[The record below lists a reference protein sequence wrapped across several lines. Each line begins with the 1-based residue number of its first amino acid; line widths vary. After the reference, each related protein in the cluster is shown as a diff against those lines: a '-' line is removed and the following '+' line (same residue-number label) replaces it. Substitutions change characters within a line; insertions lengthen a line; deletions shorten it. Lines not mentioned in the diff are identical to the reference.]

1 MPNLFRFDW
10 FHNAAGVML
19 WRMRTRRIIAI
30 IFLAGLIIATFY
42 ALAPREPEYKG
53 RSLSSWLGALDDGYQ
68 YTGLTWQSWNQQT
81 VPKPERAG
89 AEEAIRQMGTN
100 VLPYLLRAVTNR
112 DSALKTKIIELLG
125 KQAHFRIPIPMAA
138 RHRREA
144 EMAFHALGPAASNAV
159 PELSQALNAS
169 DIDISG
175 TAASALAGI
184 GPEGWAVLTQTL
196 SSSNSWSTV
205 CASWALGSHRVSV
218 PGTVVALIGQVTNTT
233 PGGSAAL
240 AEWALGEIGQ
250 DSEQVIPVLINSIQS
265 SSASDV
271 RWSAAEALG
280 KFGTN
285 ARSAIP
291 IFLQAL
297 QDQDMTVRNNAKASL
312 KEIDP
317 EAARNT
323 MNK

>member
-1 MPNLFRFDW
+1 
-10 FHNAAGVML
+10 
-19 WRMRTRRIIAI
+19 
-30 IFLAGLIIATFY
+30 
-42 ALAPREPEYKG
+42 
-53 RSLSSWLGALDDGYQ
+53 
-68 YTGLTWQSWNQQT
+68 LTWQPWDQQAT
-81 VPKPERAG
+81 PKPGRAE

-144 EMAFHALGPAASNAV
+144 EVAFHALGPAASNAV
-159 PELSQALNAS
+159 PELGQALNAS
-169 DIDISG
+169 DMDISG

-184 GPEGWAVLTQTL
+184 GPEGWVALTRTL
-196 SSSNSWSTV
+196 SNSNSWSTV
-205 CASWALGSHRVSV
+205 CASWALGSHRASV
-218 PGTVVALIGQVTNTT
+218 PGTVAGLIGQVTNTT

-250 DSEQVIPVLINSIQS
+250 DSEEVVPVLINSLQS
-265 SSASDV
+265 SNASDV

-291 IFLQAL
+291 ILLQAL
-297 QDQDMTVRNNAKASL
+297 QDPDMSVRNNTKTSL
-312 KEIDP
+312 KQIDP
-317 EAARNT
+317 KAVNNT
-323 MNK
+323 IDQ